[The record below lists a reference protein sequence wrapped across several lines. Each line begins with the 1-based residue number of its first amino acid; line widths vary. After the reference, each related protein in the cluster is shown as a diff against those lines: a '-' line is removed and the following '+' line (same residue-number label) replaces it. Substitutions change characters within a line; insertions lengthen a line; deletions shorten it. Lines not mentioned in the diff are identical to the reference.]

1 MPPVKIHDE
10 VIAREIII
18 NDADPG
24 VRYKLTKRQTQ
35 EEIQA
40 KTGAVVI
47 TRGRFRPPNG
57 PPDSEKPLYLHISAG
72 VQLKDTTE
80 RIKSVDAAAA
90 LVEEMMKQGPPPA
103 GTIQSGGGG
112 PPLSVVVNVGIE
124 IDSSFNLIGR
134 IRGPNVSAGA
144 LCLIVTRLLWTLILD
159 LERLIFI
166 SKDLQFFCHIHS
178 VWHHHLHIFKASVTM
193 LIMIL
198 SSSPSC
204 TL

>member
-1 MPPVKIHDE
+1 MNMNPYIFW
-10 VIAREIII
+10 
-18 NDADPG
+18 
-24 VRYKLTKRQTQ
+24 Q
-35 EEIQA
+35 
-40 KTGAVVI
+40 
-47 TRGRFRPPNG
+47 
-57 PPDSEKPLYLHISAG
+57 
-72 VQLKDTTE
+72 
-80 RIKSVDAAAA
+80 
-90 LVEEMMKQGPPPA
+90 
-103 GTIQSGGGG
+103 GG

-166 SKDLQFFCHIHS
+166 SKDLQFSCHIHS
-178 VWHHHLHIFKASVTM
+178 VWHHYLHISKASVTM